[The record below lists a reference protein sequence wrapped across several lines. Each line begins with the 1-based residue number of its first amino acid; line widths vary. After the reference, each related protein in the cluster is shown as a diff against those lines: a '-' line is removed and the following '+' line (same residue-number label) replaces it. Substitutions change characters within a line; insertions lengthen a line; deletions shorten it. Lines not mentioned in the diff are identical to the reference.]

1 MLSNYIKIAIKVLS
15 RRKFYTFVSLFGIAF
30 TLLILNICVAF
41 MDHTFAPMA
50 PESRLRE
57 ILTIEQAVLKGP
69 SWSSSSNPGYGLLD
83 QYARDLPGVKTFAM
97 TSNHRGVS
105 AFVNGEKVRP
115 ELRRT
120 DAAYWEILDFEF
132 VEGAP
137 YNTRDVE
144 QGNFLAVI
152 NEKTRE
158 RFFGAP
164 PAVGKTLRVDDQRF
178 TVVGVVKDVPIIRA
192 MAFGEIWVP
201 LTTAKSTAYKSE
213 LIGGMV
219 GILLAEDRSKFK
231 EIRDELT
238 SRLEAAQLPDP
249 ERYDSLMAG
258 AYTRFE
264 HVARGFFDSDWDDRP
279 VGGMIAVMTLGALLF
294 MLLPALNLIN
304 LSLSR
309 ILERASEIG
318 VRKAFGASSI
328 TLTGQFLVES
338 IVLTLVGAVIGLVL
352 SAVALRV
359 LSGVD
364 VIPYADLSLNLRAFL
379 YGLGVALVFAVVS
392 GVYPAWKMSR
402 LHPVEALH
410 GRSA

>member
-1 MLSNYIKIAIKVLS
+1 MITNYVKIAVKVLL
-15 RRKFYTFVSLFGIAF
+15 RRKFYTLVSLFGIAF
-30 TLLILNICVAF
+30 TLLILNICVAV

-50 PESRLRE
+50 PESRLRQ
-57 ILTIEQAVLKGP
+57 ILTIERAVLRGP
-69 SWSSSSNPGYGLLD
+69 EGSRSSNPGYALLD
-83 QYARDLPGVKTFAM
+83 QYARALPGVKTFAM
-97 TSNHRGVS
+97 ASNNHGVS

-120 DAAYWEILDFEF
+120 DGAYWEILDFEF

-137 YNTRDVE
+137 YSAGDVE

-152 NEKTRE
+152 NENTRE
-158 RFFGAP
+158 RFFGAD

-178 TVVGVVKDVPIIRA
+178 TVVGVVKDVPIIRNV
-192 MAFGEIWVP
+192 AFGEIWVP

-213 LIGGMV
+213 LIGSMV
-219 GILLAEDRSKFK
+219 GILLVEDRSKFK
-231 EIRDELT
+231 EIRDEFT
-238 SRLEAAQLPDP
+238 SRLQAAQLPDP
-249 ERYDSLMAG
+249 EHFDTLMAG

-264 HVARGFFDSDWDDRP
+264 HVARGFFDSDWDERP
-279 VGGMIAVMTLGALLF
+279 VGGMIAVITLGALLF

-318 VRKAFGASSI
+318 VRKAFGASSN

-338 IVLTLVGAVIGLVL
+338 IVLTLVGALIGVL
-352 SAVALRV
+352 LSVVTLSLLSRV
-359 LSGVD
+359 DL
-364 VIPYADLSLNLRAFL
+364 IPYAELSLNLRAFL

-392 GVYPAWKMSR
+392 GVYPAWKMWR